1 MDFLDFPLQRIQRA
15 PVLSASYNA
24 RLSEAYNFTPMN
36 CIHPLIKLSNGR
48 GEEWEGAK
56 TQANRRRVMENRSV
70 RGGTWDPHFM
80 SIFFCNVNDAN
91 GRKPLIKGHEMEVKV
106 CEEGSSDFL

>member
-1 MDFLDFPLQRIQRA
+1 M
-15 PVLSASYNA
+15 
-24 RLSEAYNFTPMN
+24 
-36 CIHPLIKLSNGR
+36 
-48 GEEWEGAK
+48 GEGWKGAK

-80 SIFFCNVNDAN
+80 STFFLQYKRHKWEETTNK
-91 GRKPLIKGHEMEVKV
+91 GGHELKVKV

>member
-1 MDFLDFPLQRIQRA
+1 
-15 PVLSASYNA
+15 
-24 RLSEAYNFTPMN
+24 
-36 CIHPLIKLSNGR
+36 
-48 GEEWEGAK
+48 
-56 TQANRRRVMENRSV
+56 MENRSV

-80 SIFFCNVNDAN
+80 SIFFCNVNNAN